1 MAPVN
6 GRVWV
11 LGDDDDEEDGDDDDK
26 RRLSVQQQTKNLRA
40 EQNPKNSSNSRDS
53 GDHQTIRQLLRE

>member
-1 MAPVN
+1 MVIDEKREGEGKDGMAPVN

-26 RRLSVQQQTKNLRA
+26 RRLSVQQQQQQQQTKNRFRC
-40 EQNPKNSSNSRDS
+40 SS
-53 GDHQTIRQLLRE
+53 